1 MKFTGNTQR
10 GVLIG
15 VTLLAL
21 LMIGVVATVA
31 QDDNFVLEGE
41 MSYTVQVADTLDRIG
56 AVFDVKIE
64 CIAEINELD
73 NIHAIFPGQE
83 LIISDTCPRYGGD
96 DFVRYPRENASPA
109 FGLQTAPGGEG
120 QGGGGD
126 QVWVVGINDTL
137 DTIGQALDVSVVS
150 LQIANDIQTG
160 DLLLV
165 GQEIIIPSDAPAYG
179 LFPALTEPPGNG
191 QGGGGGGEIYVV
203 QPRETLEQIGAG
215 LDVQVACIAEANQL
229 ADVNRIFPGQALLI
243 PSDCPAYD
251 GTSTP

>member
-96 DFVRYPRENASPA
+96 DFVRYPRENA
-109 FGLQTAPGGEG
+109 
-120 QGGGGD
+120 
-126 QVWVVGINDTL
+126 
-137 DTIGQALDVSVVS
+137 
-150 LQIANDIQTG
+150 
-160 DLLLV
+160 
-165 GQEIIIPSDAPAYG
+165 
-179 LFPALTEPPGNG
+179 
-191 QGGGGGGEIYVV
+191 
-203 QPRETLEQIGAG
+203 
-215 LDVQVACIAEANQL
+215 
-229 ADVNRIFPGQALLI
+229 
-243 PSDCPAYD
+243 
-251 GTSTP
+251 